1 MFGPY
6 EITRDG
12 RTYHGNVALMEHRL
26 LERDGEHCLFRA
38 PDMAALP
45 VSGALA
51 EAIARLTPGFS
62 TLVPDGLMQALRG
75 CGLVAEEEAGAMGA
89 EDDAERAEA
98 MDDAAGAEPKDEA
111 PAAPATWPVVN
122 IALFLTQTC
131 NLRCVYCYGEGGEYG
146 ERGMMDEETAL
157 AAVDWLLAS
166 SFEEK
171 TVHVSFFGG
180 EPLLN
185 FPLLQRV
192 VAYAKEEA
200 AARGKQV
207 KFGMTTNASLLTG
220 EMIAYV
226 AKEQIEPLISFDG
239 PPEVH
244 DRQRPFRNGRGSY
257 RRVHA
262 NVQRLRAAV
271 PRLTARATVC
281 AGSDPFA
288 VRRGMEEAGFASCIL
303 SPASPVVLHQ
313 ADAADPQAE
322 AQASEARRQ
331 AAERMLA
338 YRRAETAELFSAVRE
353 RRLDAQTAPGV
364 LATLAAL
371 ADGRKHHAACGLGR
385 GLRAVAVNGDV
396 YPCHRFVGLEDA
408 CLGHLSDYR
417 AGALNDY
424 HRAVVENLP
433 ACRTCW
439 ARYFCGGGCFY
450 DNLARSGDMQRP
462 DPLFCR
468 EVKTVCEDVV
478 CGWCALGDEDQ
489 AYVREQVKELEN
501 ELQP

>member
-12 RTYHGNVALMEHRL
+12 RTYHGNVVLKEHRL
-26 LERDGEHCLFRA
+26 VERDGAHCLFLVA
-38 PDMAALP
+38 DMAALP
-45 VSGALA
+45 VSAALA
-51 EAIARLTPGFS
+51 EAITRLTPGFS

-75 CGLVAEEEAGAMGA
+75 CGLVAEAEDEAGAAG
-89 EDDAERAEA
+89 A
-98 MDDAAGAEPKDEA
+98 MDDAAGAEAKADA
-111 PAAPATWPVVN
+111 PAAPRGFAVTSL
-122 IALFLTQTC
+122 ALFLTQTC

-146 ERGMMDEETAL
+146 ERGVMSEATAL

-166 SFEEK
+166 AGEEK

-192 VAYAKEEA
+192 VAYAREQAAVCGKE
-200 AARGKQV
+200 V
-207 KFGMTTNASLLTG
+207 KFGMTTNASLLTD
-220 EMIAYV
+220 EIIAYL
-226 AKEQIEPLISFDG
+226 AEEKIDPLVSFDG

-257 RRVHA
+257 TRVHA
-262 NVQRLRAAV
+262 NVQKLRAAL
-271 PRLTARATVC
+271 PRLTGRATVC

-288 VRRGMEEAGFASCIL
+288 VRRGMDEAGFATCL
-303 SPASPVVLHQ
+303 LTPASPVVLHETGAAQ
-313 ADAADPQAE
+313 AD
-322 AQASEARRQ
+322 SEATERRRE
-331 AAERMLA
+331 AAQLMLA
-338 YRRAETAELFSAVRE
+338 YRRVETAELFAAVRA
-353 RRLDAQTAPGV
+353 RRLDVKTALGV
-364 LATLAAL
+364 LALLAAL
-371 ADGRKHHAACGLGR
+371 AAGRKRHAGCGLGR
-385 GLRAVAVNGDV
+385 GMCAVAVDGSV
-396 YPCHRFVGLEDA
+396 YPCHRFVGLEETR
-408 CLGHLSDYR
+408 LGHLCDYR
-417 AGALNDY
+417 AGEINDY

-433 ACRTCW
+433 ACRSCW

-450 DNLARSGDMQRP
+450 DNLARSGDMHRP

-478 CGWCALGDEDQ
+478 CGWCALGEEDR